1 MTESP
6 ARTSGVHPA
15 TGSHVGASICIQ
27 GEITGDESLTI
38 AGKVEGSVDLP
49 SEQVVVA
56 PEGQVKANINAS
68 MISIQGTVH
77 GDVHGSRRVELRK
90 TATLEGNLTTAR
102 VFVEEGA
109 MFRGRVDIVQG
120 VTKSGST

>member
-1 MTESP
+1 MSEP
-6 ARTSGVHPA
+6 AARSSGVHPP
-15 TGSHVGASICIQ
+15 TGSHVGPSIRIE

-38 AGKVEGSVDLP
+38 AGQVEGNVNLP
-49 SEQVVVA
+49 SEQVVVS
-56 PEGQVKANINAS
+56 PEGQVKANIKAA
-68 MISIQGTVH
+68 MISIQGTVQ

-90 TATLEGNLTTAR
+90 TAALEGNLTTAR

-120 VTKSGST
+120 ATKNSNA